1 MRNSALSAVLLVGL
15 ASVAAGEPAATFRVR
30 TIPVKGQP
38 THLLVHQDRL
48 FVSSFPA
55 DELTVIDRGTR
66 KPVRVQGDTP
76 GESIVANG
84 KVFVGLV
91 FDKVAVLDRGTL
103 KEVRRLPLVG
113 DGCFAASPD
122 GKTVYYATNSRNEF
136 HIIDTETCRI
146 RTVPYP
152 SGGRGIG
159 HGSVALAPDGKRLYL
174 GIQRG
179 QGPNGNCFLA
189 VYDLAKDD
197 YVGTI
202 ALFQTDQAGNSDDS
216 IPAGMTFSPDGR
228 LLYVGMMQCLVGVR
242 VVDTQALRIANN
254 VWFQPG
260 PQNKHFTNVDPL
272 EVATFR
278 DWLLCVNRNNSE
290 LVVVDRATTKA
301 LARLT
306 FPDGG
311 QPMRT
316 IAVEEDR
323 LYLGGNQSV
332 HELNG
337 RKLARLIERAGRDAV
352 KTPLEIKLK
361 PR

>member
-1 MRNSALSAVLLVGL
+1 MSNPALAVVLFAGL
-15 ASVAAGEPAATFRVR
+15 ASVAAGEPVATLRVR
-30 TIPVKGQP
+30 TTPVKGEP
-38 THLLVHQDRL
+38 THLLIDKDRL
-48 FVSSFPA
+48 FVSSFPS
-55 DELTVIDRGTR
+55 DELAVLDRGRR
-66 KPVRVQGDTP
+66 KPRRVQAANP
-76 GESIVANG
+76 GESVVANG

-91 FDKVAVLDRGTL
+91 FDKVVVLDRDTL

-136 HIIDTETCRI
+136 HIIDTATFRFK
-146 RTVPYP
+146 TVPYP
-152 SGGRGIG
+152 AGGRGIG
-159 HGSVALAPDGKRLYL
+159 HGSLAVAPDGKRLYL

-197 YVGTI
+197 YAGTV
-202 ALFQTDQAGNSDDS
+202 ALFQTDQAGGSDDS
-216 IPAGMTFSPDGR
+216 IPAGMAFSPDGR

-242 VVDTQALRIANN
+242 VIDTQALRIANN

-260 PQNKHFTNVDPL
+260 PANRHFANVDPL
-272 EVATFR
+272 EVAVYR
-278 DWLLCVNRNNSE
+278 DWLLCVNRNNAE
-290 LVVVDRATTKA
+290 LVVVDRATTKP

-306 FPDGG
+306 FADGG

-316 IAVEEDR
+316 IAVRDDR
-323 LYLGGNQSV
+323 LYLGGNQAV

-337 RKLARLIERAGRDAV
+337 RRLARLIERARRDAA
-352 KTPLEIKLK
+352 TPLEIALK
-361 PR
+361 AR